1 MTDLTA
7 LSARELLVGYERRDF
22 SPVEVVDALAARIE
36 AVEPQVGAF
45 TTLCLDRAREE
56 ALAEPKGPLGGVP
69 FAVKDLFDSAGVR
82 TTYGSSMFADHVP
95 EADAAAVRL
104 VREAGGILIGKTS
117 THEFAWGI
125 TSVNPRM
132 GTPRNP
138 WASDRI
144 PGGSTGGSAVALAA
158 CETPLALGSDTGG
171 SIRVPSTFCG
181 TVGLKPTYG
190 RISLD
195 GVWPLAR
202 SLDHAGPMART
213 PADAALLL
221 AALGVPVGE
230 LDEGI
235 EGLTVATCPDL
246 HLFPL
251 AGDVQ
256 AVFDSTVRV
265 LEELGARLVEVSFP
279 DARVIFPAF
288 GAIQRSEALRTHREA
303 GLFPERADEYGADV
317 RGRLEL
323 ASQETLDNYV
333 AATADRERVRAA
345 FGRLFA
351 DVDLLLTPIAA
362 TSPPTIEEQT
372 IVEPGADVAFRESIM
387 TYTTPQDLVGLPAC
401 AIRAGFDR
409 LGIPVG
415 VQLTGPPWS
424 EGRVLRAAH
433 AFHGATTAIQSRSPD
448 VTSGS
453 SPRGARASG

>member
-1 MTDLTA
+1 VADLTT
-7 LSARELLVGYERRDF
+7 LSALELLDGYASRDF
-22 SPVEVVDALAARIE
+22 APVEVVDALAARIE
-36 AVEPQVGAF
+36 AVEPELGAF

-82 TTYGSSMFADHVP
+82 TTYGSPMFAEHVP
-95 EADAAAVRL
+95 AADATAVRL
-104 VREAGGILIGKTS
+104 VREAGGILLGKTS

-138 WASDRI
+138 WAPDRI

-158 CETPLALGSDTGG
+158 LETPLALGSDTGG
-171 SIRVPSTFCG
+171 SIRVPSAFCG

-221 AALGVPVGE
+221 SALGVPVGA
-230 LDEGI
+230 LDDGI

-251 AGDVQ
+251 ADDVQ
-256 AVFDSTVRV
+256 PVFDSAVRV
-265 LEELGARLVEVSFP
+265 LEELGARLVEVAFP
-279 DARVIFPAF
+279 EAALVFPTF
-288 GAIQRSEALRTHREA
+288 GVIQRAEALRTHREA
-303 GLFPERADEYGADV
+303 GLYPERADEYGADV

-323 ASQETLDNYV
+323 ASNETLASYL
-333 AATADRERVRAA
+333 AAAADRERVRAA

-351 DVDLLLTPIAA
+351 EVDLLLTPIAA

-372 IVEPGADVAFRESIM
+372 IVEPGADAAFRESIM

-401 AIRAGFDR
+401 AVRAGFDR

-433 AFHGATTAIQSRSPD
+433 AFHEATSA
-448 VTSGS
+448 TSGS
-453 SPRGARASG
+453 SPRAARASG